1 MPRPNPPRKRPRRRP
16 DAVERNT
23 RAEVS
28 LTKQTAQV
36 KERNGGADA
45 KQPTNAKALPSTKTR
60 TNTKAG
66 PQPRVRPADI
76 PYEPW
81 APRSYAI
88 FVAVIAVAEVVV
100 GSGLFLTLSNIKINF
115 GLFLLALDEFN
126 PLIAVLGAILAAPIA
141 KFISKE
147 TRTLRFVESAMAGV
161 TQYFIWLV
169 LSFAVTFL
177 IGGFN
182 VTTAPAT
189 GTGSSSTSSTPLPT
203 VAATPTPGSSSTGAS
218 PTPKASATTVVGI
231 TTVTATPGFVAALI
245 LVDLISFVATFYIY
259 PPLYRRLRRRPMP
272 PRQPR
277 APRPKRGEK
286 TEANDA
292 PTSDAKPKRRGKTN
306 VEKMDDAAARQAE
319 ADASD
324 DHAPAADAS
333 GSEDSANQDSAADAS
348 MTDEPA
354 SESEASD
361 PTP

>member
-16 DAVERNT
+16 DSVERNT

-36 KERNGGADA
+36 KERNGTSDA
-45 KQPTNAKALPSTKTR
+45 KQQPNAKALPSTKTR

-66 PQPRVRPADI
+66 PPPRIRAADV
-76 PYEPW
+76 PFEPW

-88 FVAVIAVAEVVV
+88 FIAVIAVAEIVV

-177 IGGFN
+177 IGGFI
-182 VTTAPAT
+182 VTTAPAA
-189 GTGSSSTSSTPLPT
+189 GSGSSSTSSTPLPT
-203 VAATPTPGSSSTGAS
+203 IAAAPTPTSGTSVTGAS
-218 PTPKASATTVVGI
+218 PTPKASTTTVVGL
-231 TTVTATPGFVAALI
+231 TTVTATPGFVAGLI

-277 APRPKRGEK
+277 APRTPRGSK
-286 TEANDA
+286 ATAKDA
-292 PTSDAKPKRRGKTN
+292 PAKDTPVPDVKSAKPKTN
-306 VEKMDDAAARQAE
+306 VEKIDELAE
-319 ADASD
+319 HDT
-324 DHAPAADAS
+324 
-333 GSEDSANQDSAADAS
+333 ESA
-348 MTDEPA
+348 
-354 SESEASD
+354 D